1 MFISSGKPANNLR
14 IDSELINGIAVYNI
28 RRLLNQWNTPSIS
41 TIKPTLH
48 TQGFPLLNLS
58 NRPCLNIFFTQF
70 PQRLLLSPRINKK
83 GL

>member
-14 IDSELINGIAVYNI
+14 IGSELIDGITVHNI
-28 RRLLNQWNTPSIS
+28 QRLFNQWNTSFIS
-41 TIKPTLH
+41 TIKPTFH
-48 TQGFPLLNLS
+48 TQGFPLIDLS
-58 NRPCLNIFFTQF
+58 NHPCLNIFFTQF